1 MKSKN
6 LRRRIDELE
15 EKMGLDQFTG
25 EARQR
30 YEQMIEKRLNDFRSH
45 QFFDEMLKL
54 WEPLWELE
62 KKFAEKENRK
72 MNFGLNVVFLDQAE
86 EPSYKKLRDYEG
98 LPPLSP
104 EHKKAIEEVKSKLKN
119 QKNQESLPK

>member
-6 LRRRIDELE
+6 LRRRIEELE
-15 EKMGLDQFTG
+15 EKMGQDQLTG

-30 YEQMIEKRLNDFRSH
+30 YEQLVQKRLNDFKSH

-62 KKFAEKENRK
+62 KKFARKENRR
-72 MNFGLNVVFLDQAE
+72 MNFGLNVVFLDQADE
-86 EPSYKKLRDYEG
+86 ESYKKLRDYVG

-104 EHKKAIEEVKSKLKN
+104 EHKKAIEEVKSQLK
-119 QKNQESLPK
+119 S

>member
-6 LRRRIDELE
+6 LRRRIEELE
-15 EKMGLDQFTG
+15 EKMGLDQLTG

-30 YEQMIEKRLNDFRSH
+30 YEQMVQKRLKDFKSH

-62 KKFAEKENRK
+62 KRFARKENRK
-72 MNFGLNVVFLDQAE
+72 MNFGLNVVFVDQAE
-86 EPSYKKLRDYEG
+86 EPSYKKLRDYVG
-98 LPPLSP
+98 LPPLSL
-104 EHKKAIEEVKSKLKN
+104 EHKKAIEEVKSQLKS
-119 QKNQESLPK
+119 QKNKAK